1 MLSFPSF
8 LFFYF
13 VLAQPSSFL
22 LHDNCTR
29 YFCLENT
36 YMLFLPFS
44 LCMANAF
51 PSFGCWLISELT
63 SSQPLSLEAQLLE
76 PPGASNMAQ
85 LKCPSEFPAKVFS
98 FLYVLIIYC
107 WIVIPHQKN
116 FQMIVIL
123 SEIYFF
129 KYPWQFFFV
138 RLHSAN
144 KPFRGWA
151 LLSLLDGWASSSFHC
166 SPRT

>member
-85 LKCPSEFPAKVFS
+85 LKCPSEFPAKVNGWGASTATCF
-98 FLYVLIIYC
+98 FLSLHSHSSLLFFNSLSQSLIASA
-107 WIVIPHQKN
+107 VRVSK
-116 FQMIVIL
+116 
-123 SEIYFF
+123 
-129 KYPWQFFFV
+129 PWQKVQLWLKF
-138 RLHSAN
+138 L
-144 KPFRGWA
+144 
-151 LLSLLDGWASSSFHC
+151 
-166 SPRT
+166 